1 MDKSSRRLASPRYT
15 SDGYYATSK
24 SSFTYIQRDA
34 VAYEPSPRRPPR
46 PAVRSSAAW
55 ATRQGPTAASSASA
69 QTKRTPPTVRV
80 ANESDAKQHLIPPGY
95 SLKHWHPTEEPF
107 LLLGSVFDC
116 NSLGKWIYDW
126 TVYHHGPAT
135 PGSDLAGE
143 FWLLLKSIAG
153 RTKRAEL
160 SVGLVPDAEERDLL
174 EDYLDSGE
182 RLMDR
187 IRKLVKTCE
196 GTVIKASRKGE
207 PLGKTAGVEFVTT
220 LFGREGELDKTER
233 LMQGCRLFVLRFDAN
248 CEDVLQKVV
257 REKHEATRESGV
269 ERTKTT
275 N

>member
-1 MDKSSRRLASPRYT
+1 MDKSSRQLASPRYT
-15 SDGYYATSK
+15 SDGYYATSN

-34 VAYEPSPRRPPR
+34 VAYEPSPRHPPR

-55 ATRQGPTAASSASA
+55 ATL
-69 QTKRTPPTVRV
+69 RV
-80 ANESDAKQHLIPPGY
+80 ANDSDAKKHRIPPGY
-95 SLKHWHPTEEPF
+95 SLKHWDPTEEPF

-143 FWLLLKSIAG
+143 FWLLLKSTAG

-160 SVGLVPDAEERDLL
+160 SVDRVTDAEERDLL
-174 EDYLDSGE
+174 EDYLESGE

-207 PLGKTAGVEFVTT
+207 PLGKTAGVDFVTT
-220 LFGREGELDKTER
+220 LFSREGELDKTER

-248 CEDVLQKVV
+248 CEDVLQKVA
-257 REKHEATRESGV
+257 RIKHEATRESGV